1 MANPNVRLKR
11 SAVAGKRPEISQLE
25 LGEVALNTNDGR
37 LFTRKYNVGIGS
49 TVTLL
54 NPWTENI
61 GGSIYYND
69 GNVGIGTTNPVVL
82 NLKLDIVGGGT
93 KVGTA
98 TTYLLIGN
106 DSGRNIEIGTGSTT
120 LDTYIDFQGS
130 ATYTDY
136 ASRIIR
142 SAGDNSNFNII
153 NRGSGVLAL
162 VAQDTGVID
171 FYTQNTF
178 RNRID
183 SNGVFLVGTGTSTGT
198 ANQRLQ
204 VSGGA
209 YVSGAFGIGTTN
221 PGYTLDVLT
230 GGGARVGT
238 ANTFTIISPSFVE
251 IGVGSSTLATLIDFH
266 GADDV
271 YPDYAGRLT
280 RTSGANSAFS
290 LVNRGTG
297 ALQIYAQDAGT
308 IDFLTNSATPRGR
321 VDALGNFLIGSTSAT
336 GTASQPL
343 QVTGSAYVSTALG
356 IGRTDPVANGV
367 ALDVSGNAN
376 ITNYGGTTVIELGKG
391 QTGNQFAIID
401 FVGDTTYTDY
411 ALRIIRDNTGANA
424 DSNIYHRGTGALR
437 LYTVDSAPIDFRVS
451 NSSYVSRYTSDGNF
465 LINTITPTGTA
476 SQPLQVSGGAYF
488 NGFVGIGTTNPLA
501 RLSIGAG
508 SISDVNVPV
517 QINAPTG
524 GLSYYGANNNGSYGL
539 LLGYDKVGFS
549 GGVVRVV
556 GATDSLDF
564 VVNNTTRA
572 VTITPSGNVG
582 VGTTNPTSKIHII
595 GNSLV
600 SGISSAIGGFNIG
613 ISSNGTLINSGPLT
627 NINFVGVANTYSV
640 SGTTVNITNA
650 AYKTIL
656 IKRRFGIAAITTYGS
671 YTIKSRTT
679 TYTFNTSGTGVVV
692 KLRTGISTAP
702 YSTNSGTTVL
712 YSENVVG
719 GIASVTSLSVSG
731 TSSVT
736 DTRLNSVSEKSTL
749 VSGNTVNLVYNT
761 GSGNVAICTNPTGP
775 ITLNV
780 TGIPTDSS
788 FDNRVLTFSVIVI
801 QGATG
806 YACTTVNLNGV
817 PETVRYPGGVISVG
831 STGSY
836 DIFNFTGINTVGSAS
851 TAANYQ
857 VLGLVNGNFR

>member
-69 GNVGIGTTNPVVL
+69 GKVGIGTTNPQKSIHIYTNDGDIKIGDITEGAAATDVGVIFTGLGTVTSAIFTEINGTLFSYGTNCAQITGIETGRIGGLFRLDTRTSGAYGDSNCFVL
-82 NLKLDIVGGGT
+82 K
-93 KVGTA
+93 
-98 TTYLLIGN
+98 
-106 DSGRNIEIGTGSTT
+106 GRSIGSTT
-120 LDTYIDFQGS
+120 EY
-130 ATYTDY
+130 
-136 ASRIIR
+136 
-142 SAGDNSNFNII
+142 N
-153 NRGSGVLAL
+153 AL
-162 VAQDTGVID
+162 VVGLNEG
-171 FYTQNTF
+171 NTYLSPTKGDVL
-178 RNRID
+178 I
-183 SNGVFLVGTGTSTGT
+183 GTSSSTGT

-204 VSGGA
+204 VTGSAYVSGNLGVGVSNPGSKLEVAGEIVARRNDNGFEGGQLTFTRAVDDASAYIIDVYGDTAANSRLRFVDAAGFERATLDRAGNFIIGAASSTGTANQRLQVTGGA

-230 GGGARVGT
+230 SIGGGARIGT
-238 ANTFTIISPSFVE
+238 ANTFTVINPAFIE
-251 IGVGSSTLATLIDFH
+251 IGVGSSTSATLVDFH
-266 GADDV
+266 GVDDV
-271 YPDYAGRLT
+271 YPDYAGRLL
-280 RTSGANSAFS
+280 RASGANGNLT

-308 IDFLTNSATPRGR
+308 IDFLINSATPKGR
-321 VDALGNFLIGSTSAT
+321 FDATGNLLINSTS
-336 GTASQPL
+336 
-343 QVTGSAYVSTALG
+343 
-356 IGRTDPVANGV
+356 
-367 ALDVSGNAN
+367 
-376 ITNYGGTTVIELGKG
+376 
-391 QTGNQFAIID
+391 
-401 FVGDTTYTDY
+401 
-411 ALRIIRDNTGANA
+411 
-424 DSNIYHRGTGALR
+424 
-437 LYTVDSAPIDFRVS
+437 
-451 NSSYVSRYTSDGNF
+451 
-465 LINTITPTGTA
+465 PTGTA
-476 SQPLQVSGGAYF
+476 SQPLQVSGGAYISE
-488 NGFVGIGTTNPLA
+488 NVGI
-501 RLSIGAG
+501 
-508 SISDVNVPV
+508 
-517 QINAPTG
+517 
-524 GLSYYGANNNGSYGL
+524 
-539 LLGYDKVGFS
+539 
-549 GGVVRVV
+549 
-556 GATDSLDF
+556 
-564 VVNNTTRA
+564 
-572 VTITPSGNVG
+572 
-582 VGTTNPTSKIHII
+582 GTTNPTSKIHII